1 MKVLK
6 GIISDSWEYYQNIRS
21 QLEKKLKQL
30 PKGSV
35 KKRVLGKQVYY
46 YLQYREGDKVVHKY
60 LGKANPEKLDRAAKE
75 RRALIQQLREVKES
89 IKLLS
94 KVHPRHA

>member
-6 GIISDSWEYYQNIRS
+6 GIISDSWEYYQNIKS

-30 PKGSV
+30 PRGSV
-35 KKRVLGKQVYY
+35 KKRNLGNQVYY
-46 YLQYREGDKVVHKY
+46 YLQYRDGSKVVHKY
-60 LGKANPEKLDRAAKE
+60 LGKVKPDKLEREAKDR
-75 RRALIQQLREVKES
+75 RLLMHQLREVRES

-94 KVHPRHA
+94 KVHPHNA